1 MLQWKEYDPYT
12 GVTTINYAS
21 DDDDLVHVKR
31 FQDVQPI
38 LDYNAELR
46 NTRSE
51 GKEVKKYCTIPIT
64 VQYELLQKGINVFN
78 PDHMPRVLQEINQN
92 YPRLKATDKHHE
104 IGSRKPQGSQKQ
116 ENSTTP
122 GPLLIVR

>member
-1 MLQWKEYDPYT
+1 TWEEGGLYT
-12 GVTTINYAS
+12 GVTAVNYAS
-21 DDDDLVHVKR
+21 QDDELGHVER
-31 FQDVQPI
+31 FQEVQPI
-38 LDYNAELR
+38 LDYSAELR
-46 NTRSE
+46 TTRSE

-92 YPRLKATDKHHE
+92 YPNLKATNKRHE